1 MCGINGFNWTDRD
14 LINKMNKCIKHRGP
28 DVDGIFVGD
37 YLSLGHTRL
46 SILDLSERGNQPM
59 TNEDESLWI
68 TYNGEIYNFQILR
81 EKLENRGYIFNS
93 KTDTEVILHL

>member
-1 MCGINGFNWTDRD
+1 LKNGYKDKLLRNCTLQTFGVFGEQKMCGINGFNWTDRD

-46 SILDLSERGNQPM
+46 
-59 TNEDESLWI
+59 
-68 TYNGEIYNFQILR
+68 
-81 EKLENRGYIFNS
+81 
-93 KTDTEVILHL
+93 